1 MTAASDGVCIGRRID
16 LAAAA
21 CAARS
26 TSAVRSPRAYPSAFR
41 AAAAATSALDTGV
54 PRASAIVLTTAP
66 RASAA
71 SGIRSSHAWSSR
83 PAARTASWRDS
94 GDVAVANNATRR
106 PRRKSATSAMTSPTI
121 SPGPPPGASAPPP
134 PRAAAAATARDGVQV
149 VEYHDGGRASGRRRR
164 RRLHRGNSRPRV
176 AGCGVG
182 HRPARDVDDR
192 RERALV
198 VAEGPG
204 DAPRDAAAPAS
215 RCAPEEDAAR
225 NITPG
230 DRRQRRRESR
240 RRLIR
245 RLIRR

>member
-26 TSAVRSPRAYPSAFR
+26 ASAVRSRARVPLGFSSRGGGDVGARHGRPARVRDRFNDGAAR
-41 AAAAATSALDTGV
+41 VRGVRHTQLTRVVQPPGRADGVVERLGRRRRGQQRDPAAAKKVGDVGDDLPDDLAG
-54 PRASAIVLTTAP
+54 
-66 RASAA
+66 SAA
-71 SGIRSSHAWSSR
+71 GRVR
-83 PAARTASWRDS
+83 PA
-94 GDVAVANNATRR
+94 
-106 PRRKSATSAMTSPTI
+106 
-121 SPGPPPGASAPPP
+121 

>member
-134 PRAAAAATARDGVQV
+134 PAMASRSSSITTAGARRAAA
-149 VEYHDGGRASGRRRR
+149 
-164 RRLHRGNSRPRV
+164 
-176 AGCGVG
+176 
-182 HRPARDVDDR
+182 
-192 RERALV
+192 
-198 VAEGPG
+198 
-204 DAPRDAAAPAS
+204 DAAAFTAEIAALGSP
-215 RCAPEEDAAR
+215 DAEWD
-225 NITPG
+225 IDPHET
-230 DRRQRRRESR
+230 
-240 RRLIR
+240 
-245 RLIRR
+245 